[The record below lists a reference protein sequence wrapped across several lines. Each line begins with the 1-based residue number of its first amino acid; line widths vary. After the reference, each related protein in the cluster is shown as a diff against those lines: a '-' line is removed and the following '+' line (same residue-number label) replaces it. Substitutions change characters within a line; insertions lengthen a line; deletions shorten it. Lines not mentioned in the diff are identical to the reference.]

1 MKNQTAR
8 NNRTLKSASLLLVGL
23 LSLPATSQSSI
34 YAQGNRGTLTRASSA
49 VNFDRP
55 KIETKAQGPKTETR
69 APHTVKGNSISTS
82 SNLGST
88 PFGLIAGEATT
99 TSTPASSSPKT
110 GSTTKTAYTYDV
122 GIIPGANG
130 CPSGSELLSIY
141 LDDEDDNAN
150 SSSGWVG
157 ATVQDLNT
165 EFKICRVDGTQFPVI
180 LHAPYAVLQL
190 GTACPNGATIFTRKF
205 DNENFKNNDHSSGG
219 ISPNYVNKTQSNAQ
233 LSFCMFSGE
242 PFPGQMF
249 GNGNTQFPALGVE
262 YGVFA
267 ANDFPGI
274 LDSGSIHIDDEDEG
288 NTNSYGGAYG
298 AFLSEAS
305 RIVSGGLNTDINM
318 VKIAAGAPVYGSL
331 HSVSLNTAS
340 VVGGSSC
347 NDIVITVYLDGPARP
362 EGQEVY
368 LSSSNQSKAGIF
380 DPGHFTIP
388 GGQSSGSASCFMGT
402 EKVKETKDVI
412 ITVSV
417 NGQPG
422 YVHLNVTRK

>member
-1 MKNQTAR
+1 MKIQKAR
-8 NNRTLKSASLLLVGL
+8 NDRTVMSASLLLACV
-23 LSLPATSQSSI
+23 LSLPAISQFSI
-34 YAQGNRGTLTRASSA
+34 YAQANRDTLTRASSTK
-49 VNFDRP
+49 NFDRP

-69 APHTVKGNSISTS
+69 APHAVTGNSVSTS
-82 SNLGST
+82 SSLGST
-88 PFGLIAGEATT
+88 PLGLLAGEAT
-99 TSTPASSSPKT
+99 SPKT

-122 GIIPGANG
+122 GIIPGVNG

-141 LDDEDDNAN
+141 LDDEDNNAN
-150 SSSGWVG
+150 SSIGWVG

-190 GTACPNGATIFTRKF
+190 GTACPNGATIFSRKF
-205 DNENFKNNDHSSGG
+205 SNEKFKNNNHASGNSG
-219 ISPNYVNKTQSNAQ
+219 ISPNYVNKNQANAQ

-274 LDSGSIHIDDEDEG
+274 LDSGSIHIDDEDDD
-288 NTNSYGGAYG
+288 NANSYGGAYG
-298 AFLSEAS
+298 AFLNETSK
-305 RIVSGGLNTDINM
+305 IVSGGLNTDINM
-318 VKIAAGAPVYGSL
+318 VKIEAGAPVYGSL
-331 HSVSLNTAS
+331 HSVSLNTSS
-340 VVGGSSC
+340 VKGGSSC

-362 EGQEVY
+362 DGQEVY
-368 LSSSNQSKAGIF
+368 LSSNDQSNAGVF

-388 GGQSSGSASCFMGT
+388 GGQTSGSASCFMGT
-402 EKVKETKDVI
+402 EKVMSTKDI
-412 ITVSV
+412 TITVSV

-422 YVHLNVTRK
+422 YVHLKVTRK